1 MSLNAQEVCLQA
13 HIRKRSEYPHH
24 RPSVAWD
31 SSFTFPLIQQ
41 VPQLSL
47 LMQAL
52 HSPLHSLLCIS
63 TTTVSHNHATTWSA
77 YVGKNLGDCW
87 CLQRLMKTLQNKWI
101 TRDKKKAVEISL
113 EQGTCWVLEDH
124 PLLQL
129 ETKGSTQGAILT
141 ELKIGNQWPASS
153 YDEDNLVGLQ
163 LKQARDVCP
172 RHLRWEYC
180 SPCTTKTMSCL
191 NVMEAAIR
199 LLRSAHAIWQ
209 FLGIRSPWHTFWF
222 LAQLSPGKNWRQ
234 LC

>member
-24 RPSVAWD
+24 RRSVAGD
-31 SSFTFPLIQQ
+31 SSFTIPLIQQ

-101 TRDKKKAVEISL
+101 TRDKKRQWRS
-113 EQGTCWVLEDH
+113 VLN
-124 PLLQL
+124 
-129 ETKGSTQGAILT
+129 KGLTGYWKIILFCNS
-141 ELKIGNQWPASS
+141 KPK
-153 YDEDNLVGLQ
+153 V
-163 LKQARDVCP
+163 
-172 RHLRWEYC
+172 
-180 SPCTTKTMSCL
+180 
-191 NVMEAAIR
+191 
-199 LLRSAHAIWQ
+199 AHKEPYWQ
-209 FLGIRSPWHTFWF
+209 
-222 LAQLSPGKNWRQ
+222 NWRLVTSDLPPPMMKTILLDCNSNKQ
-234 LC
+234 EMCAQDTYVENIVAPVPQRPCYVWMSWKLP